1 VEDALRRTA
10 EELARSNEELQQF
23 AYVAS
28 HDLQEPLRMVASYT
42 QLLARRYRDR
52 LDEDGLEFI
61 GFAVDGATRMQGL
74 IQDLL
79 AYSRVGTRGDEF
91 GPVSLEA
98 ALERG
103 LANVKVGL
111 EESQA
116 VVTHD
121 PLPTVHGD
129 LGQLTQLFQNLVGN
143 AVKFRGD
150 EDPRVHISAQRHGP
164 EWLISVADNGIGIEP
179 EYAERIFI
187 IFQRLHGK
195 TEYPGSGIGLSIC
208 KKIIT
213 RHGGKIWVDGR
224 PGAGSTFC
232 FTLPSPNPRK
242 DRSPNGAIL

>member
-1 VEDALRRTA
+1 
-10 EELARSNEELQQF
+10 
-23 AYVAS
+23 
-28 HDLQEPLRMVASYT
+28 MVASYT

-79 AYSRVGTRGDEF
+79 TYSRVGTRGDEF
-91 GPVSLEA
+91 SPVSLES

-103 LANVKVGL
+103 LANLKVGL

-121 PLPTVHGD
+121 LLPTVHGD
-129 LGQLTQLFQNLVGN
+129 LSQLTQLFQNLVGN
-143 AVKFRGD
+143 ALKFRRN
-150 EDPRVHISAQRHGP
+150 EPPRVHLSAQRRGA
-164 EWLISVADNGIGIEP
+164 EWLISVEDNGIGIEP

-195 TEYPGSGIGLSIC
+195 AEYPGSGIGLSIC
-208 KKIIT
+208 KKIVT
-213 RHGGKIWVDGR
+213 RHGGKIWVEGR
-224 PGAGSTFC
+224 PGTGSTFF
-232 FTLPSPNPRK
+232 FTLPSFNSKR
-242 DRSPNGAIL
+242 DRSVNGAIS